1 MMIYHIIDSKD
12 IITVRTA
19 LNLWFL
25 L

>member
-1 MMIYHIIDSKD
+1 MIYHIIDSKD

>member
-1 MMIYHIIDSKD
+1 MIYHIIDSED